1 MDGNEMDVSFNE
13 TERDLET
20 FSRVLQRAVPEVV
33 EATNSPDL
41 RPELRRPLQ
50 ILAFEMEETMFRTCR
65 HLEALRLIHGKNKGK
80 TP

>member
-20 FSRVLQRAVPEVV
+20 FSRVLQRAVNEVV
-33 EATNSPDL
+33 EAAKSKDL

-50 ILAFEMEETMFRTCR
+50 TLAFEMEETVFRAGR
-65 HLEALRLIHGKNKGK
+65 HLEALRLMHGKNKGK